1 MKILDIEID
10 EAIFKKLI
18 IASLIL
24 IFIYGALTVVSY
36 AMLEPYTLETETTVN
51 DDEIRTGI
59 SVLNQ
64 GTKKLKIEGWAY
76 KTGQSIEKFNSSFV
90 LKNKETGKMYLIKTA
105 MQTVEELRTVDG
117 VYDCSKAGM
126 SAECIIAGLDNGIY
140 DICIL
145 YKNDNENVF
154 AETAI
159 TLQVQ

>member
-10 EAIFKKLI
+10 EALFKKLI

-24 IFIYGALTVVSY
+24 IIIYGAFTVVSY
-36 AMLEPYTLETETTVN
+36 AIMEPYTLETETTVD
-51 DDEIRTGI
+51 DDEIKTGI

-76 KTGQSIEKFNSSFV
+76 KTGQPIEKFNSSFV
-90 LKNKETGKMYLIKTA
+90 LKNRETGDMYLIKTA
-105 MQTVEELRTVDG
+105 MKTVEELRMADG
-117 VYDCSKAGM
+117 SFDCSKAGM
-126 SAECIIAGLDNGIY
+126 SAECIIAGLEKGIY

-145 YKNDNENVF
+145 YKNDDENIF

-159 TLQVQ
+159 TLQIQ